1 MVTSPV
7 RNHASQW
14 KFLLLV
20 HVRVANCGQEN
31 IMWSDRSTPANIVL
45 YMTVPHVAGNLWMLS
60 SSEAIVEIR
69 ILVLNSV
76 VGDYDDI
83 AFAQVG

>member
-1 MVTSPV
+1 
-7 RNHASQW
+7 
-14 KFLLLV
+14 
-20 HVRVANCGQEN
+20 
-31 IMWSDRSTPANIVL
+31 
-45 YMTVPHVAGNLWMLS
+45 MLS